1 MYILSQDAVCTDK
14 NTDLSVAK
22 AFEHCFG
29 LCRRTGT
36 AQIFHPAGKPFQ
48 AFTEGLKMLI
58 RQYGCRHQYGHLLI
72 VSHRLKCGTN
82 SHFRFSETYIP
93 ANQTVHG
100 AVTFHVCFYFSRRFA
115 LVRGILIDERRL
127 QFPL

>member
-58 RQYGCRHQYGHLLI
+58 RQYGCRHQYGHLLEPAE
-72 VSHRLKCGTN
+72 VVRNACGTFDAHYYLDYLTKKYTELYN
-82 SHFRFSETYIP
+82 
-93 ANQTVHG
+93 
-100 AVTFHVCFYFSRRFA
+100 
-115 LVRGILIDERRL
+115 L
-127 QFPL
+127 